1 MKANPFTIYSAAEA
15 TPVRRG
21 VPLLTEPVPAGFP
34 SPAED
39 YVEDE
44 LDLHKELITNP
55 AATYILEVSGDS
67 MIGAGLQPGDRL
79 IVDCSREPLPG
90 KIVIAAIE
98 GELTVKR
105 LIKRRGRN
113 LLKPENDKYD
123 EIDITDCENVDIRG
137 VVTYVIHRV

>member
-1 MKANPFTIYSAAEA
+1 MQSHKHKIFGRVET
-15 TPVRRG
+15 TPDRPG
-21 VPLLTEPVPAGFP
+21 VPLFLTPVQAGFP
-34 SPAED
+34 SPAGD
-39 YVEDE
+39 YIEAE
-44 LDLHKELITNP
+44 LDLHRELITNP
-55 AATYILEVSGDS
+55 AATFVLAVSGDS

-105 LIKRRGRN
+105 LIKRKGRS
-113 LLKPENDKYD
+113 LLKPENDLYE
-123 EIDITDCENVDIRG
+123 EIDITECENVDIRG